1 MDRRMLYI
9 TISLILMTLILLLN
23 IGSVIWFWVAEPE
36 VTEQL
41 YWGMLVSRLALAI
54 CLFVTVLLQYIDMR
68 IDAHDDEL
76 RELQELKRMKE
87 GEKADDNTD

>member
-36 VTEQL
+36 ITKQL

-68 IDAHDDEL
+68 LDVHDDEL
-76 RELQELKRMKE
+76 KDLQELKRLKE
-87 GEKADDNTD
+87 GENADDNTD

>member
-54 CLFVTVLLQYIDMR
+54 CLFTTVLLQYIDMR
-68 IDAHDDEL
+68 LDAHDDEL
-76 RELQELKRMKE
+76 RELQELKRMKK